1 MKLKATLAQVKEP
14 WRWVEKFLKK
24 NKKIISPKNNLIR
37 GIL

>member
-24 NKKIISPKNNLIR
+24 TKKSFRQRII
-37 GIL
+37 